1 MFWSRAAV
9 SVFLVLHVVLA
20 QPRPRVA
27 AIPSPATDRQ
37 IALRWLRAMTL
48 REEVAQLIIMPFY
61 GDSPGTQTRA
71 YRQFAQA
78 VRDLRIGGF
87 VILNRVQNGT
97 VRTADPYRMVA
108 FINRMQRLARIPLI
122 VAGDFERGSSMRIS
136 GTTVFPHMM
145 AYAAAR
151 DEEATRSLGAATARE
166 ARAMGVQWI
175 LGPVADVNNNPD
187 NPIINTRSFGE

>member
-27 AIPSPATDRQ
+27 AIPSPATVRQ

-78 VRDLRIGGF
+78 VRDLRIGGVVVF
-87 VILNRVQNGT
+87 H
-97 VRTADPYRMVA
+97 
-108 FINRMQRLARIPLI
+108 PLHKCQ
-122 VAGDFERGSSMRIS
+122 GR
-136 GTTVFPHMM
+136 
-145 AYAAAR
+145 
-151 DEEATRSLGAATARE
+151 ATAPHSQ
-166 ARAMGVQWI
+166 V
-175 LGPVADVNNNPD
+175 DVVKPLRRR
-187 NPIINTRSFGE
+187 PTV